1 MDSLKWDEHVDSICA
16 KINKRLYFLRKLKR
30 AAMTN
35 GDLVAY
41 YCTVIRPVAEYACAV
56 WHTSL
61 TEAQSEQLEHLQ
73 HRAIKIIFGDKLDY
87 EIYA

>member
-1 MDSLKWDEHVDSICA
+1 
-16 KINKRLYFLRKLKR
+16 
-30 AAMTN
+30 MTN

-61 TEAQSEQLEHLQ
+61 TEGQSEQLEHLQ
-73 HRAIKIIFGDKLDY
+73 HRAITIIFGDKLDY
-87 EIYA
+87 ETACMIYDIDPTLASGRETQSQNLFK